1 MSNPN
6 RPEYSANNDRHYGE
20 GGSRDPLKS
29 LVLVLIALLVV
40 VSVVVAFIWWNQN
53 HHSEQPG
60 EVTTTTTT
68 ATTTSVIEESPRT
81 EDSQPSVDE
90 SEIKGEIQ
98 KEIDERGG
106 KIKDDVKKQLNDLV
120 NNNDAENSAGNGGDG
135 ADAPAAQ

>member
-6 RPEYSANNDRHYGE
+6 RPEYATNSDPHYGE
-20 GGSRDPLKS
+20 ADSRNPLKS

-53 HHSEQPG
+53 RHSEHPG

-68 ATTTSVIEESPRT
+68 ETTTSVIEETPRT
-81 EDSQPSVDE
+81 ENSQPSVDE
-90 SEIKGEIQ
+90 SKIKGEIQ

-106 KIKDDVKKQLNDLV
+106 KIKDDVKKQLNELV
-120 NNNDAENSAGNGGDG
+120 NNDDAEDSAGNSGDG
-135 ADAPAAQ
+135 SDAPATQ